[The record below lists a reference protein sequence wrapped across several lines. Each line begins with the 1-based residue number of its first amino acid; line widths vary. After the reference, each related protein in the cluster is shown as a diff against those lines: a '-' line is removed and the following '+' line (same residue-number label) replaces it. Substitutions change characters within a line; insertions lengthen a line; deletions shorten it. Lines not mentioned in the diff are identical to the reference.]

1 MKVSVR
7 MAIMSHLSDLQDR
20 LRFSVNPSR
29 SDRQTYIEVNRV
41 KAMLNRWDNIDE
53 CVEDSELTDVCN
65 EADKISLESWK
76 D

>member
-1 MKVSVR
+1 MKISVR

-41 KAMLNRWDNIDE
+41 KAMLNRYMIILMS
-53 CVEDSELTDVCN
+53 VL
-65 EADKISLESWK
+65 KIPS
-76 D
+76 

>member
-1 MKVSVR
+1 MKISVR
-7 MAIMSHLSDLQDR
+7 MAIMSRLSDLQDR

-41 KAMLNRWDNIDE
+41 KAMLNRYDNIDE

>member
-41 KAMLNRWDNIDE
+41 KAMLNRYMIILM
-53 CVEDSELTDVCN
+53 SALR
-65 EADKISLESWK
+65 ILS
-76 D
+76 

>member
-1 MKVSVR
+1 
-7 MAIMSHLSDLQDR
+7 MSRLSDLQDR

-41 KAMLNRWDNIDE
+41 KAMLNRYDNIDE